1 MSLNSRRIRERI
13 IQRQR
18 RGLETG
24 EEREFRRSLDRQRH
38 RETRT
43 TLTDIEREDQLTSD
57 RVRHRQTQTTLTGIE
72 REAQLTSDRVRH
84 RTRRHRINEVDI
96 DTVYY
101 LGQMNELCQYCE
113 SFRFPNE
120 QRNCCHN
127 GKVSLTQLCEYPE
140 SLKELLM
147 GSTQDSINFRNNIRN
162 YNSAFAFAS
171 FGANVDLLQGHV
183 TYCFRIHGQTY
194 HCTNTLHPNDVEELQ
209 YGQLYII
216 EGSQAINRRMN
227 LLPNISCTNNVMQI
241 IQNVMDESSPYAVA
255 YKYMHEVEQEEQ
267 RFACAE
273 NRTPREVRLHFKRGP
288 DQRRYNEPTHD
299 EVAAVF
305 IGEYGA
311 PPANRDVVIYPKDTP
326 PQRISCNLDPMC
338 YPLLFPRG
346 DLGWYNALHHVYE
359 LCIVAWNLHGF

>member
-1 MSLNSRRIRERI
+1 MSLNSRRIRDRI

-24 EEREFRRSLDRQRH
+24 EEREFRRSLDRERH

-43 TLTDIEREDQLTSD
+43 TLTDMEREDQLTSD
-57 RVRHRQTQTTLTGIE
+57 RVRHRM
-72 REAQLTSDRVRH
+72 
-84 RTRRHRINEVDI
+84 RRHRINEVDI

-113 SFRFPNE
+113 SLRFPNE

-140 SLKELLM
+140 SLKELFM

-171 FGANVDLLQGHV
+171 FGANVDIPQGHG

-194 HCTNTLHPNDVEELQ
+194 HCTNTLYPNDGEELQ

-227 LLPNISCTNNVMQI
+227 LLPNSSCTNDVMQI

-255 YKYMHEVEQEEQ
+255 YKYMHEVEEEEQ
-267 RFACAE
+267 GSACAE
-273 NRTPREVRLHFKRGP
+273 NRTPRFS
-288 DQRRYNEPTHD
+288 N
-299 EVAAVF
+299 
-305 IGEYGA
+305 
-311 PPANRDVVIYPKDTP
+311 VVLIRKGTMS
-326 PQRISCNLDPMC
+326 QLMMR
-338 YPLLFPRG
+338 
-346 DLGWYNALHHVYE
+346 
-359 LCIVAWNLHGF
+359 